1 MDQGRA
7 EVDVK
12 NGDQE
17 HTMHK
22 EPREDED
29 WYIHGSSQLAKAKY
43 NTKRE
48 QEKYS

>member
-1 MDQGRA
+1 MDKGRA

-22 EPREDED
+22 EPCEYED
-29 WYIHGSSQLAKAKY
+29 WDIHGSSQLAKAKS

-48 QEKYS
+48 QEK

>member
-1 MDQGRA
+1 MDEGRA

-22 EPREDED
+22 ESRKYED
-29 WYIHGSSQLAKAKY
+29 WYIHGSSRLAKAKSS
-43 NTKRE
+43 TKRE
-48 QEKYS
+48 QET